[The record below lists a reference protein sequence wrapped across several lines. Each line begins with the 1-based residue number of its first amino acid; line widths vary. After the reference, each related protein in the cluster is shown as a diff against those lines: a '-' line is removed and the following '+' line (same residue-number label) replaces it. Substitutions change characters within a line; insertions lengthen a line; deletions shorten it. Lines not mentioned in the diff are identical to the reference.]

1 MHACAHTGNMGSEE
15 EGAQT
20 RSRSMVLQQVHKAQ
34 LLALCT
40 AHLSLTTEQLRK
52 IQEHLEVLQ

>member
-1 MHACAHTGNMGSEE
+1 MGSEE